1 MMDPG
6 YPSMTR
12 GSRDDTR
19 VEVLRNF
26 HIMTKKN
33 TIAILVSITVSIAVG
48 WFVVDRFALF
58 KSGLK
63 PGQIVNQIE
72 KSLETE
78 GQQKQ
83 SVPYKVEEFV
93 SGLQIP
99 WSIVF
104 TSENRMLVTERPGRV
119 RIVENGK
126 LQSNPLRTFPEVSTT
141 GEEGLMSLALDPDYS
156 NNKHIYVSLAYGR
169 GDDLK
174 VKVVR
179 FRDNGN
185 ELVDDTIVIDNIPAA
200 QYHAGCRIGFGPDGK
215 LYITTGDA
223 TDKAIAQKLDSLGGK
238 ILRVNNDGSIPKDN
252 PFAGSAVWSYGH
264 RNPQGIAWHPVTGD
278 LYETEHGPSVFD
290 GPAGGDEVN
299 HISKG
304 GNFGWP
310 LVSHEKKRDGT
321 IAPLLVFT
329 PAEAPGSAM
338 FYNSDVLPQFKN
350 NFFFGSLKGEGL
362 MRVVFDSSDSN
373 KVASFEKL
381 LEVKFGR
388 IREVA
393 QGPDGYIYFST
404 SNRDGRGKPANS
416 DDRIFRILPQ

>member
-1 MMDPG
+1 M
-6 YPSMTR
+6 
-12 GSRDDTR
+12 
-19 VEVLRNF
+19 
-26 HIMTKKN
+26 IKKN
-33 TIAILVSITVSIAVG
+33 VVVSLVVIAVLIVVG

-83 SVPYKVEEFV
+83 SVPYKVEEV
-93 SGLQIP
+93 VTGLQIP

-104 TSENRMLVTERPGRV
+104 TSKDRMLVTERPGRV

-126 LQSNPLRTFPEVSTT
+126 LQSNPLRTFPEVLTT
-141 GEEGLMSLALDPDYS
+141 GEEGLMSLALDPDYQK
-156 NNKHIYVSLAYGR
+156 NQHLYASLAYGR

-179 FRDNGN
+179 FTDNGN
-185 ELVDDTIVIDNIPAA
+185 ELVDDKIVIDNIPAA
-200 QYHAGCRIGFGPDGK
+200 QYHAGCRIAFGPDGK

-238 ILRVNNDGSIPKDN
+238 ILRINSDGSFPNDN
-252 PFAGSAVWSYGH
+252 PFSGSAVWSYGH
-264 RNPQGIAWHPVTGD
+264 RNPQGIAWHPVTGE

-321 IAPLLVFT
+321 ISPLLVFT

-362 MRVVFDSSDSN
+362 MRVVFDSADSN

-404 SNRDGRGKPANS
+404 SNRDGRGKPANT
-416 DDRIFRILPQ
+416 DDRIFRILPK

>member
-1 MMDPG
+1 
-6 YPSMTR
+6 MT
-12 GSRDDTR
+12 
-19 VEVLRNF
+19 NK
-26 HIMTKKN
+26 TKL
-33 TIAILVSITVSIAVG
+33 IIIISVIGLLIVG
-48 WFVVDRFALF
+48 WFIVDRLALF
-58 KSGLK
+58 KSGIK
-63 PGQIVNQIE
+63 PGQVVNNIQD
-72 KSLETE
+72 SLQS
-78 GQQKQ
+78 GSSQKE

-93 SGLQIP
+93 TGMQIP
-99 WSIVF
+99 WSIAF

-119 RIVENGK
+119 RVIENGK
-126 LQSNPLRTFPEVSTT
+126 LASKPLRTFPEVSTT
-141 GEEGLMSLALDPDYS
+141 GEEGLMSLALDPNYEA
-156 NNKHIYVSLAYGR
+156 NKHIYISLAYGS

-179 FRDNGN
+179 FTDNGN
-185 ELVDDTIVIDNIPAA
+185 ELVDDKIVIDNIPAA
-200 QYHAGCRIGFGPDGK
+200 QYHAGCRIAFGPDGK

-238 ILRVNNDGSIPKDN
+238 ILRINSDGSFPNDN
-252 PFAGSAVWSYGH
+252 PFSGSAVWSYGH
-264 RNPQGIAWHPVTGD
+264 RNPQGIAWHPVTGE

-321 IAPLLVFT
+321 ISPLLVFT

-362 MRVVFDSSDSN
+362 MRVVFDSADSN

-404 SNRDGRGKPANS
+404 SNRDGRGKPANT
-416 DDRIFRILPQ
+416 DDRIFRILPK